1 MPIIQRSLAPLL
13 LRMGVRAVFLFA
25 GLEKVVRGPDFV
37 IPHFSEFG
45 IAWPEISGPVISYFE
60 LVGAICLLLGLG
72 TRLLA
77 VLFACE
83 MLAVIA
89 VIRLP
94 DAAVADSVV
103 DSFAVVRLEMLM
115 ALSATALALLGA
127 GRWSLDAK
135 LHRRRE
141 RLPGSEAGGIP

>member
-13 LRMGVRAVFLFA
+13 LRIGVGAVFLLA
-25 GLEKVVRGPDFV
+25 GLEKVVRGPEFV
-37 IPHFSEFG
+37 IPYFSEFG
-45 IAWPEISGPVISYFE
+45 IVWPEISGPVISYFE

-77 VLFACE
+77 VMFACE
-83 MLAVIA
+83 MLVVIA

-103 DSFAVVRLEMLM
+103 DSFALLRLEVLL
-115 ALSATALALLGA
+115 AISATALALLGA

-135 LHRRRE
+135 LHRGRE
-141 RLPGSEAGGIP
+141 RLRRSEPGGVP

>member
-13 LRMGVRAVFLFA
+13 LRIGVGAVFLFT

-37 IPHFSEFG
+37 IPYFSEFS

-77 VLFACE
+77 VLFAAE
-83 MLAVIA
+83 MLVIIA

-103 DSFAVVRLEMLM
+103 DSVAVLRLEMLL

-141 RLPGSEAGGIP
+141 RLRGSEPGGVP